1 MTGYRPKV
9 LLFSTL
15 KKSFIEDDV
24 RLLEEFSDVKWICAH
39 GLFTA
44 ARIMWSMLFSN
55 VGIAWFAS
63 VYSAF
68 LVFTAHFLR
77 KTSIIIVGGADL
89 ITDLHLGYGL
99 LLSPWKRPFIRYA
112 LRKATHV
119 LPTSE
124 YLRQT
129 ALKVGEYKGNNLSKV
144 PPGLDSNFWQP
155 GNQKE
160 NMVLTVAQC
169 TTADRIQIKG
179 VDLLL
184 QVAEKM
190 SNISFQIIGVEETLL
205 SRNSFV
211 VPENVIVSPPMTQEQ
226 LLSYYQRSAV
236 YCQLSRVESFGIA
249 TVEAMLCGCI
259 PVVTDV
265 GGLPETIGDAG
276 HTVPPENVNAAS
288 EAIQKALKEADSSNG
303 EKCRNRAT
311 KKFTVEQRKESLKA
325 MVLS

>member
-1 MTGYRPKV
+1 MTSPNPKV
-9 LLFSTL
+9 LLFSTQ
-15 KKSFIEDDV
+15 KQSFIEDDV

-44 ARIMWSMLFSN
+44 VRIKWSMLFSD

-63 VYSAF
+63 VYSAI
-68 LVFTAHFLR
+68 LVFTARFLR

-89 ITDLHLGYGL
+89 ITDSHLGYGL

-112 LRKATHV
+112 LRRATHV

-124 YLRQT
+124 YLRRA
-129 ALKVGEYKGNNLSKV
+129 ALEVGEYEGDNLSTV

-155 GNQKE
+155 GGQKE
-160 NMVLTVAQC
+160 NIVLTVAKC
-169 TTADRIQIKG
+169 TTKDRIQIKG

-190 SNISFQIIGVEETLL
+190 SETSFQLIGVEENFL
-205 SRNSFV
+205 SKNSFFVPKNV
-211 VPENVIVSPPMTQEQ
+211 VVSPSMSQQ
-226 LLSYYQRSAV
+226 KLLSYYQRSAV

-249 TVEAMLCGCI
+249 TAEAMLCGCI

-265 GGLPETIGDAG
+265 GGLSETIGDIG
-276 HTVPPENVNAAS
+276 HTVPPENVGAAS
-288 EAIQKALKEADSSNG
+288 EAIHKALKEVNSSSG
-303 EKCRNRAT
+303 EKLRNRAAE
-311 KKFTVEQRKESLKA
+311 KFTVEQRKESFKA
-325 MVLS
+325 MVFS